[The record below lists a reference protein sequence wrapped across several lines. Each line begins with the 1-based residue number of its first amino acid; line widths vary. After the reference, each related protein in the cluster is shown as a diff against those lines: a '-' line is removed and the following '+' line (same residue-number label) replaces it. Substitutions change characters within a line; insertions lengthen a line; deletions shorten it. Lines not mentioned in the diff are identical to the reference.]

1 MLYLLDASALINDS
15 NFEFK
20 DENTYITTA
29 LIFSELKEMSIRHIA
44 ENALVQGILKLQEPS
59 DEKIKQIS
67 EKISQQGFNKLSK
80 QDISLIALASDFQD
94 SKKEFEV
101 LTDDYSIQ
109 NFLKLLKI
117 PYESVSQ
124 KGISKI
130 ISFSVKCKSCGK
142 KFSPDTQSKICDV
155 CGSELTRKR
164 N

>member
-15 NFEFK
+15 NFEFRA
-20 DENTYITTA
+20 DNIYVTTSS
-29 LIFSELKEMSIRHIA
+29 IFSELKEMSIRHIA
-44 ENALVQGILKLQEPS
+44 ENALVQGILKIQDAS

-67 EKISQQGFNKLSK
+67 ENVSQQGFNKLST
-80 QDISLIALASDFQD
+80 QDLSLIALASELKE
-94 SKKEFEV
+94 SKKEFKV

-130 ISFSVKCKSCGK
+130 ISFSVKCKACGK
-142 KFSPDTQSKICDV
+142 KFSPDTQSEVCDV
-155 CGSELTRKR
+155 CGSKLTRKR

>member
-1 MLYLLDASALINDS
+1 MLYLLDASALINDP
-15 NFEFK
+15 NFEFR
-20 DENTYITTA
+20 DEHTYITTS

-44 ENALVQGILKLQEPS
+44 ENALVQGILKIQDSS

-67 EKISQQGFNKLSK
+67 ENVLQQGFNKLST
-80 QDISLIALASDFQD
+80 QDISLIALASEFQD
-94 SKKEFEV
+94 SKKEFTV

-117 PYESVSQ
+117 SYESVSQ

-130 ISFSVKCKSCGK
+130 ISFSVKCKACGK
-142 KFSPDTQSKICDV
+142 KFSPDTQSEICDV
-155 CGSELTRKR
+155 CGSKLTRKR